1 MRDYPATIWCC
12 DGDVIKTTIRS
23 DSLCAAMHTVK
34 LLYGYKGIYKSEV
47 LPAPLN

>member
-12 DGDVIKTTIRS
+12 DGEVIKTTIRAG
-23 DSLCAAMHTVK
+23 SLCAAMHKVGF
-34 LLYGYKGIYKSEV
+34 LYGHKGIDNFEV